1 MFSGYLLEYL
11 LYLDGIGMARRLPPL
26 NALRAFEA
34 AARHLSFTKAA
45 DELAVTQ
52 AAISH
57 QVKGLEDRLG
67 VALFRRAN
75 RALVLTEVGQA
86 YLPALRDAF
95 DAIDAATA
103 RILQKDKAGTITV
116 TTMPSFGAA
125 WLVRRLG
132 AFRALHP
139 DIDVRLLTVERLV
152 DFAREDVDIG
162 IRFGVGSWPGL
173 KAERLLTEDM
183 FPMCSPALL
192 KEKKLEKPED
202 LRHHTLLHDD
212 METDWRRWLVAAGV
226 KGIDPNRGLH
236 FTNSSMLL
244 QAAVEG
250 QGVALG
256 RSALASGYLAAGQ
269 LVKPFELKL
278 PVDAAYYVVY
288 PAAYAQR
295 PKVMAFRDW
304 LMEEVAKDEA
314 QIARIA

>member
-1 MFSGYLLEYL
+1 
-11 LYLDGIGMARRLPPL
+11 MARRLPPL

-125 WLVRRLG
+125 WLVREALEALLPDGVEAARWVDL
-132 AFRALHP
+132 ARRARSAWGRGGEPRAARRPL
-139 DIDVRLLTVERLV
+139 LLTALTALYE
-152 DFAREDVDIG
+152 AR
-162 IRFGVGSWPGL
+162 
-173 KAERLLTEDM
+173 
-183 FPMCSPALL
+183 
-192 KEKKLEKPED
+192 
-202 LRHHTLLHDD
+202 
-212 METDWRRWLVAAGV
+212 
-226 KGIDPNRGLH
+226 
-236 FTNSSMLL
+236 
-244 QAAVEG
+244 
-250 QGVALG
+250 
-256 RSALASGYLAAGQ
+256 
-269 LVKPFELKL
+269 
-278 PVDAAYYVVY
+278 
-288 PAAYAQR
+288 
-295 PKVMAFRDW
+295 
-304 LMEEVAKDEA
+304 
-314 QIARIA
+314 